1 MKVKAQDFLF
11 LKTPA
16 MIPGRRALTALRGAL
31 SMTASSLVQ
40 ALYFVLPI
48 YAFFMLNNDDYY
60 FTV

>member
-31 SMTASSLVQ
+31 SMTASSLVHT
-40 ALYFVLPI
+40 LYFVLPI
-48 YAFFMLNNDDYY
+48 YAFLC
-60 FTV
+60 